1 MTEEQTVQKVVRQT
15 STAMVIATA
24 ALTHV
29 PLLVGLGVLLAWIT
43 PAFAEM
49 YRDMGS
55 TVPAPTQVAFALGAH
70 LRRWWIPWLAAS
82 PVLVVA
88 DVAVVAVLARRVSQ
102 VLAWVW
108 NLGVGVGLT
117 VFGVAIFL
125 AIYVPLFRAI
135 GELS

>member
-1 MTEEQTVQKVVRQT
+1 MADEQTVLKVVRQT

-24 ALTHV
+24 ALTHA
-29 PLLVGLGVLLAWIT
+29 PLLVGLGVLLAWVT
-43 PAFAEM
+43 PAFTEM

-70 LRRWWIPWLAAS
+70 LQRWWIPWLAAI

-102 VLAWVW
+102 VLAWAW

>member
-1 MTEEQTVQKVVRQT
+1 
-15 STAMVIATA
+15 
-24 ALTHV
+24 
-29 PLLVGLGVLLAWIT
+29 
-43 PAFAEM
+43 
-49 YRDMGS
+49 MGS

-70 LRRWWIPWLAAS
+70 LQRWWIPWLAAI

-102 VLAWVW
+102 VLAWAW